1 MSHNRWLPGSLSNC
15 YLYSMLSPQ
24 IILRLCFLLCLS
36 GKPALFAQSVPD
48 YLNELKSRKDFD
60 MLKGR
65 PLSENYNGI
74 ECIKLVYSLSSGK
87 LYYLQSL
94 KYKWHYRF
102 VFDVLHGDGDLGAFN
117 DLNYGRNPKREYI
130 LATFNYNTSTKNYFL
145 QFAPPDDISDGM
157 ITLLVNKVSQTFYKQ
172 GQFKILL
179 NTTTLLRRKKELA
192 KQHDVI
198 TGDELYK
205 SQKYQPIYSGKTF
218 GVLQFIDADSIK
230 ASVDYSD
237 KVLVIAGNSN
247 EIPVCRGIVTSEF
260 QTPLSHICLLTANR
274 KTPCAFQKNCYN
286 NDSLKKLAN
295 TYVELSVSESGLR
308 IRPAKPGTTVQTA
321 HKKIS
326 LLYDTTVKAVADLKT
341 LDIKNRKSYGSKTC
355 NLAELKKIERRSKGI
370 STPREAFA
378 IPFYYYDA
386 HIRYAHIDTL
396 INKTLQEWA
405 LHHNDSILDQHLKTI
420 RKAIVNAPMDT
431 ALLNRVTAMCQ
442 QRFGKSK
449 VRFRSSSNCEDGS
462 NFNGAGLYTSV
473 SGISGDTSK
482 TFERAIKK
490 VWASLWS
497 TRAFRERDY
506 FNIDHH
512 EVLMGILVHPAFD
525 NEIANGVA
533 ITKNLYRNYEAGFV
547 INIQKGEEEVV
558 SPGRNIVSEQ
568 IVSYMNM
575 GSDFYDASRSAD
587 WLSYSSLNP
596 NGSLLSAEELYQLTL
611 QLDRVKRHFY
621 ELYRMWPK
629 VEYKDFGMDV
639 EFKLIETPDHKRQFV
654 IKQARPYNN

>member
-1 MSHNRWLPGSLSNC
+1 MLLPR
-15 YLYSMLSPQ
+15 
-24 IILRLCFLLCLS
+24 IILLFCFLLSLCGAPVL
-36 GKPALFAQSVPD
+36 PAQPAPD
-48 YLNELKSRKDFD
+48 YLTELKSRKDFD
-60 MLKGR
+60 MMKGR

-74 ECIKLVYSLSSGK
+74 ECIKLVYSISGGK
-87 LYYLQSL
+87 LYYLQSV

-102 VFDVLHGDGDLGAFN
+102 VFDVLHGGDDLALFN
-117 DLNYGRNPKREYI
+117 DINYGRNPKREYI
-130 LATFNYNTSTKNYFL
+130 LSTFNYNTSTKNYFL
-145 QFAPPDDISDGM
+145 QFAPPDDISDEM

-192 KQHDVI
+192 QQHDVI

-205 SQKYQPIYSGKTF
+205 SQKFQPICCGKTY
-218 GVLQFIDADSIK
+218 GLLQFINADSIR
-230 ASVDYSD
+230 ASVDYSG

-247 EIPVCRGIVTSEF
+247 EIPVCRGIITSEF

-274 KTPCAFQKNCYN
+274 RTPCAFQKNCN
-286 NDSLKKLAN
+286 SDDSLKKLAN
-295 TYVELSVSESGLR
+295 TYVELSVSETGLR
-308 IRPAKPGTTVQTA
+308 IRPARPGTVVQ
-321 HKKIS
+321 KSQKNIS
-326 LLYDTTVKAVADLKT
+326 LLYDTAVKAIADLKT

-370 STPREAFA
+370 ATPRDAFA

-386 HIRYAHIDTL
+386 HIRHFHIDTL
-396 INKTLQEWA
+396 INKTLQEWT
-405 LHHNDSILDQHLKTI
+405 LHHNDSILNLHLKAI
-420 RKAIVNAPMDT
+420 RKAIVKAPMDT
-431 ALLNRVTAMCQ
+431 GLLNHVTAMCL
-442 QRFGKSK
+442 QRFGHSK

-473 SGISGDTSK
+473 SGTAGDTAK
-482 TFERAIKK
+482 TYERAIKK

-533 ITKNLYRNYEAGFV
+533 ITKNLYRNYDAGFV

-558 SPGRNIVSEQ
+558 SPGKNTVSEQ
-568 IVSYMNM
+568 IISYMNI
-575 GSDFYDASRSAD
+575 GSDFYNASRAAD
-587 WLSYSSLNP
+587 WLSYSSLSA

-639 EFKLIETPDHKRQFV
+639 EFKLIETPDRKRQFV